1 MVDLVYCLTNLLFF
15 NIPLLCCY
23 TNLNSSVMCCRFSG
37 DTYLSFGISISL
49 LALLLCSSIENFF
62 EIFVILSAILV
73 PIKSPVASAVF
84 WIFLFLKQFLL
95 HLL

>member
-1 MVDLVYCLTNLLFF
+1 MADLVYCLINLLFF

-23 TNLNSSVMCCRFSG
+23 TNLNSLIMCCRFSG

-49 LALLLCSSIENFF
+49 LALVLCSSIEDFF

-73 PIKSPVASAVF
+73 PIKSPVALLF
-84 WIFLFLKQFLL
+84 FGYFLF
-95 HLL
+95 